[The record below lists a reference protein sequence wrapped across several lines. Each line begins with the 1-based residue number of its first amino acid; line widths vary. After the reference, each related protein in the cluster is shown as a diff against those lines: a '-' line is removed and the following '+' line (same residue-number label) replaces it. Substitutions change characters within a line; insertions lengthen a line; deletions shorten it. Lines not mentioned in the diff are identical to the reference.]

1 MPSSTKDFLSYIA
14 SEAITALID
23 AVSAIAAGVMVVIV
37 AAAWR
42 GMI

>member
-1 MPSSTKDFLSYIA
+1 MPSPTRDFLSYVA

-23 AVSAIAAGVMVVIV
+23 AVSAIAAGVMVLIV
-37 AAAWR
+37 TAAWR